1 VRVVDEN
8 KSEIVEEVVKKKKGF
23 NKAIKVFWVILI
35 IVICLSIVFGL
46 LLSLDVFSD
55 DCDGYS
61 YKSRTSIEVFEV
73 REEYKD
79 KGDNFV
85 KKFNSSED
93 ILSYIQ
99 EGEYDA
105 ILSAEEYYFLDFYSY
120 FDNNMRGIEN
130 YLINKLGYNQVFM
143 YNTIFVKIDGV
154 WNPLIHFTPNF
165 IYVDVETFE
174 NAKPRDIVK
183 TIEVWIDSL
192 YVQLGLV
199 DGEII
204 EIFNE
209 FQYTENSVAQI
220 FIGLTF
226 NTVKKPV
233 IYLYPEK
240 EIELNVI
247 LNGVDFT
254 TTYPKYENGWKVVA
268 KPDGTLLDMNGRE
281 YNYLYW
287 EGKGNIELDVSK
299 GFVIEKENYIE
310 FLEEKL
316 DYVGLTNKE
325 SADFISYW
333 LPYMNEFEYCLVSFQ
348 MENYE
353 EQVKLDFS
361 IKPDNELR
369 LFVAFKGLDEAIDI
383 EEQDL
388 SYYADFKRDSFVV
401 VEWGGSFIK

>member
-1 VRVVDEN
+1 MDEN

-23 NKAIKVFWVILI
+23 NKAIKVFGVILI
-35 IVICLSIVFGL
+35 IVICLSIAFGL
-46 LLSLDVFSD
+46 TVVLLPFLD
-55 DCDGYS
+55 DCEGISRGSVIENTPIEERVVKPEYRE
-61 YKSRTSIEVFEV
+61 KSF
-73 REEYKD
+73 
-79 KGDNFV
+79 NFCED
-85 KKFNSSED
+85 FNSAED
-93 ILSYIQ
+93 VLNYILQ
-99 EGEYDA
+99 GEVDT
-105 ILSAEEYYFLDFYSY
+105 IGMPENFQYFEADMIDF
-120 FDNNMRGIEN
+120 EN
-130 YLINKLGYNQVFM
+130 YLVKKDFCFR
-143 YNTIFVKIDGV
+143 YNTIFVKVKGYY
-154 WNPLIHFTPNF
+154 NPLIHFTPET
-165 IYVDVETFE
+165 IYFNIDIFKDAAEKDVVKVGQCWVDCLMDMGYSV
-174 NAKPRDIVK
+174 A
-183 TIEVWIDSL
+183 TIEDFFYEVENLDNSITQLML
-192 YVQLGLV
+192 YITFSEVEV
-199 DGEII
+199 DI
-204 EIFNE
+204 
-209 FQYTENSVAQI
+209 Y
-220 FIGLTF
+220 
-226 NTVKKPV
+226 KKPV

-333 LPYMNEFEYCLVSFQ
+333 LPYMNEFEYCLVTFQ

-361 IKPDNELR
+361 VKPDNELR
-369 LFVAFKGLDEAIDI
+369 VFVAFKGLDNPIEI

-388 SYYADFKRDSFVV
+388 SYYNGFERTGFTV
-401 VEWGGSFIK
+401 VEWGGTIIE